1 MYDADGNVAT
11 AVTGG
16 VMMSTSL
23 INRVR
28 HQLVLRAVDPTPA
41 RVAAVLREEGVVLG
55 DDAVLAMVQTLR
67 DEIAGAGPL
76 ELWLRTEG
84 VTDVLVNG
92 ANEVWVDCGSGLD
105 QIDVKFPDD
114 AAVRRLAQQLAASA
128 GRRLDDAS
136 PFVDARLPD
145 GSRLHAVLPPIAR
158 DGTCISLRIPRRQSF
173 TLSELTRCRTVD
185 TTMANILRAVIYA
198 RMSFLISGGT
208 GSGKTTILSALLA
221 ECDPGERLVIVEDST
236 ELQPDHPHVVRL
248 ESRPANAEGV
258 GAVALR
264 DLVRQALRM
273 RPDRIVVGEV
283 RGTEI
288 LDLLS
293 ALNTGHEG
301 GCGTIHANSARDVP
315 ARVQALGMSAG
326 IPGDA
331 VHALLSC
338 GLDLVIHLSRSGG
351 ARQVETVAI
360 FHDGVMADAL
370 TFRHDRY
377 VHGPGYEHLIS
388 RLRPWLIAVAV

>member
-1 MYDADGNVAT
+1 MHDVDGGSAP
-11 AVTGG
+11 AATGG
-16 VMMSTSL
+16 VMMSTTL

-41 RVAAVLREEGVVLG
+41 RVAAVLREDGVVLG

-76 ELWLRTEG
+76 EQWLRVEG

-92 ANEVWVDCGSGLD
+92 ADEVWVDCGSGLTR
-105 QIDVKFPDD
+105 IDVQFPDD
-114 AAVRRLAQQLAASA
+114 DAVRRLAQRLAASA
-128 GRRLDDAS
+128 GRRLDDSS

-158 DGTCISLRIPRRQSF
+158 DGTCISLRVPRRQSF
-173 TLSELTRCRTVD
+173 TLGELSRSRTVD
-185 TTMANILRAVIYA
+185 ATMVNILRAVVRA
-198 RMSFLISGGT
+198 RLSFLISGGT

-221 ECDPGERLVIVEDST
+221 ECGSSERLVIVEDST
-236 ELQPDHPHVVRL
+236 ELRPDHPHLVRL
-248 ESRPANAEGV
+248 ESRPANAEGA
-258 GAVALR
+258 GAVTLR

-283 RGTEI
+283 RGSEI

-315 ARVQALGMSAG
+315 ARVQALGMTAG

-331 VHALLSC
+331 VHALLAC
-338 GLDLVIHLSRSGG
+338 GLDLVIHLSRAGTV
-351 ARQVETVAI
+351 RRVETVAL
-360 FHDGVMADAL
+360 FVDGVMIDAL
-370 TFRHDRY
+370 TFQNDRY
-377 VHGPGYEHLIS
+377 QRGPGYEHLLS
-388 RLRPWLIAVAV
+388 RLRPELIELAA

>member
-1 MYDADGNVAT
+1 MYVADVGVAS
-11 AVTGG
+11 AATGG
-16 VMMSTSL
+16 MMMSTSL

-41 RVAAVLREEGVVLG
+41 RVAAVLREDGVLLG

-76 ELWLRTEG
+76 EQWLRAEG

-92 ANEVWVDCGSGLD
+92 FKQAWVDCGSGLI
-105 QIDVKFPDD
+105 QIDVQFPDD
-114 AAVRRLAQQLAASA
+114 EAVRRLAQRLAALA

-145 GSRLHAVLPPIAR
+145 GSRLHAILPPIAR
-158 DGTCISLRIPRRQSF
+158 DGTCISLRVPRRQSF
-173 TLSELTRCRTVD
+173 TLAELTRSRTVD
-185 TTMANILRAVIYA
+185 ATVANILRAVM
-198 RMSFLISGGT
+198 RTRLSFLISGGT
-208 GSGKTTILSALLA
+208 GSGKTTILSGLLA

-236 ELQPDHPHVVRL
+236 ELRPDHPHVVRL
-248 ESRPANAEGV
+248 ESRPANAEGA
-258 GAVALR
+258 GAITLR
-264 DLVRQALRM
+264 DLLRQALRM

-283 RGTEI
+283 RGPEI

-315 ARVQALGMSAG
+315 ARVQALGMTAG
-326 IPGDA
+326 IPSDA
-331 VHALLSC
+331 IHALLTC
-338 GLDLVIHLSRSGG
+338 GLDLVIHLSHIGDVR
-351 ARQVETVAI
+351 RVETVAV
-360 FHDGVMADAL
+360 FMEGVMIDAL
-370 TFRHDRY
+370 TFQNDRY
-377 VHGPGYEHLIS
+377 QRGPGYEHLLS
-388 RLRPWLIAVAV
+388 RLRPGPIELAA

>member
-1 MYDADGNVAT
+1 
-11 AVTGG
+11 
-16 VMMSTSL
+16 MMSTSL

-41 RVAAVLREEGVVLG
+41 RVAAVLREDGVVLG

-76 ELWLRTEG
+76 EQWLRAEG

-92 ANEVWVDCGSGLD
+92 ADEVWVDCGAGLT
-105 QIDVKFPDD
+105 QIDVQFPDD
-114 AAVRRLAQQLAASA
+114 AAVRRLAQRLAASA

-145 GSRLHAVLPPIAR
+145 GSRLHAILPPVAR
-158 DGTCISLRIPRRQSF
+158 DGTCISLRVPRRQSF
-173 TLSELTRCRTVD
+173 TLPELTRSRTVD
-185 TTMANILRAVIYA
+185 VTLANILRSSMRA
-198 RMSFLISGGT
+198 RLSFFISGGT

-221 ECDPGERLVIVEDST
+221 ECDPSERIVIVEDST
-236 ELQPDHPHVVRL
+236 ELRPDHPHVVRL
-248 ESRPANAEGV
+248 ESRPPNAEGA
-258 GAVALR
+258 GGITLR

-301 GCGTIHANSARDVP
+301 GCGTIHANSAHDVP
-315 ARVQALGMSAG
+315 ARVQALGMTAG
-326 IPGDA
+326 VPSDA
-331 VHALLSC
+331 VHALLTC
-338 GLDLVIHLSRSGG
+338 GLDLVIHLSRDSGVRRVVTL
-351 ARQVETVAI
+351 AMCI
-360 FHDGVMADAL
+360 DGVMIDAVNL
-370 TFRHDRY
+370 RNDRY
-377 VHGPGYEHLIS
+377 EHGPGYEHLLS
-388 RLRPWLIAVAV
+388 RLRPWLIAVAA